1 MYKLIKKIAKKI
13 FYFLQSF
20 LYRIEKIDLLINQ
33 KLHLNDY
40 VDQNI
45 KHSKINV
52 IDLGCYGDVPDYWKK
67 YKCINFYGFDIDT
80 IEINRQKKKYNNTG
94 KYNFFNFRITE
105 PQNLEKFKELY
116 RSHYYDKNFY
126 TQRTVQAY
134 EHEKKK
140 NYNDQQSIINYN
152 LVSVDIPSITIGE
165 IITTN
170 LVPKDINFLKIDIDS
185 NDHEV
190 LYGADKLIDKKELF
204 GIQIE
209 VDFVK
214 NKNSNSFRDFTEVT
228 RYLQSKKMV
237 LCNLSTSN
245 YSSND
250 LPIKYLHSFPGPN
263 LYGCPLMGDMIFF
276 KHLNDEYL
284 KSLNTDQIIKLLR
297 LLEIFNMNHLAI
309 EVLNNIKF
317 SNNEGIFLISRNLL
331 IKKFEQKNFFNFNN
345 YKKYIQNYKLD
356 KDKFLNIL

>member
-1 MYKLIKKIAKKI
+1 
-13 FYFLQSF
+13 
-20 LYRIEKIDLLINQ
+20 
-33 KLHLNDY
+33 
-40 VDQNI
+40 
-45 KHSKINV
+45 
-52 IDLGCYGDVPDYWKK
+52 
-67 YKCINFYGFDIDT
+67 
-80 IEINRQKKKYNNTG
+80 
-94 KYNFFNFRITE
+94 
-105 PQNLEKFKELY
+105 
-116 RSHYYDKNFY
+116 
-126 TQRTVQAY
+126 
-134 EHEKKK
+134 
-140 NYNDQQSIINYN
+140 
-152 LVSVDIPSITIGE
+152 VSVDIPSITIGE

-317 SNNEGIFLISRNLL
+317 SNNEGIFLIFRNLL

>member
-1 MYKLIKKIAKKI
+1 MYKIIKKTAKNFFFI
-13 FYFLQSF
+13 LQSF
-20 LYRIEKIDLLINQ
+20 LHRIKKIDLLINQ
-33 KLHLNDY
+33 KLYLNDY

-52 IDLGCYGDVPDYWKK
+52 LDLGCYGDVPDYWHK
-67 YKCINFYGFDIDT
+67 YESVSFYGFDIDAP
-80 IEINRQKKKYNNTG
+80 EINRQKKKYNNTG
-94 KYNFFNFRITE
+94 KYNFFNFRISE

-116 RSHYYDKNFY
+116 RSHYYNKNFY

-134 EHEKKK
+134 AHEKKK

-152 LVSVDIPSITIGE
+152 LVSKDIPSITIGE

-190 LYGADKLIDKKELF
+190 LYGADKLIDQKDLF

-214 NKNSNSFRDFTEVT
+214 WKNSNSFRDFTEVT

-237 LCNLSTSN
+237 LCNLSTSS

-250 LPIKYLHSFPGPN
+250 LPIKYMYNFPGPN
-263 LYGCPLMGDMIFF
+263 FYGCPLQGDMIFF

-284 KSLNTDQIIKLLR
+284 KSLKTDQIIKLLR

-309 EVLNNIKF
+309 EVLNNINF
-317 SNNEGIFLISRNLL
+317 SDNDKLSSILRDLL
-331 IKKFEQKNFFNFNN
+331 IKKFEQNNFLKLNSYN
-345 YKKYIQNYKLD
+345 KYIQSYNINK
-356 KDKFLNIL
+356 KKFLNLL